1 MVGPR
6 ADRDGRCRV
15 SILLIVEVMDWAPMT
30 LTHREHKV
38 LMILAEDCRDST
50 RETFRQIDS
59 PDMLRRVRLTRHQM
73 YAVIKALIGK
83 KCLERSVAGGFG
95 HRAKYKI
102 LPLVGLHSVGESPTQ
117 DEEPDEELC
126 QVFPDTAV
134 SGKTERSVGE
144 NGELCQEIPDAYP
157 STLQYPPR
165 TSPVKVDL
173 DLTGTGSNGPG
184 QDQNR
189 HQKEEDQDQ
198 SQDQVQDQDPR
209 AEVIFPRCVLCARPV
224 SPLRRAQS
232 LHQFDDVLCSPC
244 GELRADDPFIPRRV
258 CA

>member
-1 MVGPR
+1 M
-6 ADRDGRCRV
+6 

-38 LMILAEDCRDST
+38 LMILAEDCRDET
-50 RETFRQIDS
+50 RETWRPIDS
-59 PDMLRRVRLTRHQM
+59 PDVLRRARVCRSQM
-73 YAVIKALIGK
+73 YVILDALIEKG
-83 KCLERSVAGGFG
+83 CLERSTAGGFG

-102 LPLVGLHSVGESPTQ
+102 LPLAGLRSVPEIETQHENPVSRFQRHSSVPEK
-117 DEEPDEELC
+117 EELRLGNRDSLRLGNRD
-126 QVFPDTAV
+126 V
-134 SGKTERSVGE
+134 
-144 NGELCQEIPDAYP
+144 YP
-157 STLQYPPR
+157 SIPSVPPG

-173 DLTGTGSNGPG
+173 DLTSTGSNGPG

-189 HQKEEDQDQ
+189 HQKEEDQVQDQ
-198 SQDQVQDQDPR
+198 SQDQVRDQDPG
-209 AEVIFPRCVLCARPV
+209 AEVIVTRCVLCARPV

-232 LHQFDDVLCSPC
+232 LRQFDDVLCSPC